1 MQQSPIREKRFK
13 GQGRNSET
21 GKQKFQQERVEKAKA
36 QTITPMN
43 KKQAE
48 YLELLND
55 TDVSVIIAT
64 GYARNFQNM
73 DAYRLGL

>member
-13 GQGRNSET
+13 GQGHKSET
-21 GKQKFQQERVEKAKA
+21 GKQKFQQERQEKAKA
-36 QTITPMN
+36 QSITPMN

>member
-13 GQGRNSET
+13 GQGHNSET
-21 GKQKFQQERVEKAKA
+21 GKAKFQQGREEKAKA
-36 QTITPMN
+36 LAISPMN

-48 YLELLND
+48 YLALLED
-55 TDVSVIIAT
+55 QDVSVIVAT